1 MPSHL
6 ISAWNCLAQRSPV
19 FATCQ
24 PTTSEAQWSTAA
36 KTQHQPS
43 AFVQNRDAS
52 VPPELVRPVGP
63 DPAAVGPVPAGMPP
77 PHRCQQ
83 PVLLHQP
90 FLPAR
95 IPLAAS
101 RAFTLRWPSPRNGL
115 AFTTVRV
122 SSTSSSSLSAVFGP
136 RFPGCRRSDFGG
148 PPCCARSTIH
158 ARACDPPRLAH
169 HRQRTKKIGGT
180 IRLTPVLRGL
190 DRRRPSPRAIAR
202 QLDCATRPFH
212 MSQIDPSAI

>member
-90 FLPAR
+90 QHPVLTRPDPLGREPRLHLAVALAEERTRFHHRPGLFHQLLVAQCRLRAPLPGLSA
-95 IPLAAS
+95 IG
-101 RAFTLRWPSPRNGL
+101 LRRPALLRSQHNTRSS
-115 AFTTVRV
+115 VRP
-122 SSTSSSSLSAVFGP
+122 STSRTPSSADQENRGHYTIDTCSAWP
-136 RFPGCRRSDFGG
+136 RSSQAKPQSD
-148 PPCCARSTIH
+148 RKT
-158 ARACDPPRLAH
+158 
-169 HRQRTKKIGGT
+169 T
-180 IRLTPVLRGL
+180 
-190 DRRRPSPRAIAR
+190 
-202 QLDCATRPFH
+202 
-212 MSQIDPSAI
+212 